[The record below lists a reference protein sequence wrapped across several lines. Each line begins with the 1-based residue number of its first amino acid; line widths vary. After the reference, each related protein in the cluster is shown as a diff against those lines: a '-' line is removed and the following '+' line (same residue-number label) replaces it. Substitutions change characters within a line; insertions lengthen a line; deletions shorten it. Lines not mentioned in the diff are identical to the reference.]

1 MNSILARSAQGRAR
15 HIEFVWVMVMALA
28 TIVLPLNVSG
38 QDRNVGSRIST
49 ADREVGELLHEG
61 YDRSQTLRT
70 LVHAIERS
78 RWRVFIQRGRCPA
91 RELTSCL
98 LHFTGMFE
106 GDPYLRILITVAGRA
121 PRPGHCVS
129 GSRAPTRS

>member
-1 MNSILARSAQGRAR
+1 MGHL
-15 HIEFVWVMVMALA
+15 EFVLMLVMAVA
-28 TIVLPLNVSG
+28 AIVLPLNVSG
-38 QDRNVGSRIST
+38 QDRNERSRVST
-49 ADREVGELLHEG
+49 ADREVAELFHEG

-106 GDPYLRILITVAGRA
+106 GDPYLRILITVAGR
-121 PRPGHCVS
+121 PRDQVIASLGP
-129 GSRAPTRS
+129 RAPTRG